1 MDTSGTELPVL
12 SICLTCRDG
21 REDRYD
27 GERGGTRLAR
37 ALLTGHLTGEN
48 GCGAF
53 RVRGVKCI
61 SQCKRSCAIALSGPN
76 RFTYVFGDLDPQE
89 PSHLDAV
96 ITVSSLYLDAT
107 EGFLRREDRPAPLQ
121 TGILGR
127 VPPLNTG
134 SDLVTPLWPEIAT
147 Q

>member
-1 MDTSGTELPVL
+1 MDISHTEPLL
-12 SICLTCRDG
+12 LLICLTCRDG

-27 GERGGTRLAR
+27 GVRGGTRLAR
-37 ALLTGHLTGEN
+37 SLLAGRLTGES
-48 GCGAF
+48 GCSAL
-53 RVRGVKCI
+53 RVRGVQCM

-96 ITVSSLYLDAT
+96 ITVSSLYRDAT
-107 EGFLRREDRPAPLQ
+107 EGFLHREDRPAPLQ

-127 VPPLNTG
+127 VPPFNTG
-134 SDLVTPLWPEIAT
+134 SDLVTPLAPEVAT
-147 Q
+147 R